1 MQGYWYYSSYFSFV
15 HSRNKA
21 SLSLLYWFGSH
32 SSENI
37 RLLSLLW
44 WTVLCVIITGC
55 ITFLAW
61 LVGVIGATTGGVFP
75 CAAKLW
81 IFCVQ
86 MFSFGVWSELLKVN
100 FFKTAI
106 RRQVFWVAMNEFSS
120 SFFICAFFVIRCFVR
135 TGQPRLNSTKLK

>member
-44 WTVLCVIITGC
+44 WTVLCIIITGC

-61 LVGVIGATTGGVFP
+61 LVGVIGAATGGVFP

-100 FFKTAI
+100 FFKTE
-106 RRQVFWVAMNEFSS
+106 RLDVKYSELLWMNFPLRFLYVLFLLFVA
-120 SFFICAFFVIRCFVR
+120 
-135 TGQPRLNSTKLK
+135 L